1 MRRVILQPS
10 ERILMEELWDE
21 NPQTITQ
28 LFHTL
33 NEKRK
38 WTKSTVSTMLN
49 RMSKKGLLRF
59 EQGQKAKLYFPAV
72 EREAVNYAETESF
85 LDGVF
90 KGSVS
95 MMMSTLLKERKL
107 KPEEIQELYDMLKE
121 AEK

>member
-1 MRRVILQPS
+1 MGKIILQPS
-10 ERILMEELWDE
+10 ERILMEELWE
-21 NPQTITQ
+21 ESPQTITQ

-33 NEKRK
+33 HEKRE

-49 RMSKKGLLRF
+49 RMSEKGLLRF
-59 EQGQKAKLYFPAV
+59 EQGRKAKLYFPAV
-72 EREAVNYAETESF
+72 EREAVNFAETESF
-85 LDGVF
+85 LERVF

-107 KPEEIQELYDMLKE
+107 KQEEIQELYDMLKE